1 MPSSKAD
8 TSLSDPLAPLF
19 HMQTSF
25 WALPWLA
32 GSWGTICS
40 QQFDNVTAVIACRQ
54 VTNSLNAVGHTYGLN
69 GTFTATQTWPRFAP
83 ALTTVKFWLDGL
95 FFRGNCLGNES
106 RLIDC
111 VPPQAWGAVSSTCNT
126 QSLGVGI
133 LCWPTPTIKAD
144 EDRLYPVSQEPY
156 TCTTSGAY
164 RLVNGPAFGIGRVE
178 VRNRCLGLRHGVGK
192 RRWCWRRGRGCRW
205 QWDLR
210 AAYTGTPHQLY
221 ACALCA

>member
-1 MPSSKAD
+1 M
-8 TSLSDPLAPLF
+8 
-19 HMQTSF
+19 
-25 WALPWLA
+25 
-32 GSWGTICS
+32 
-40 QQFDNVTAVIACRQ
+40 
-54 VTNSLNAVGHTYGLN
+54 GHTYGLN

-83 ALTTVKFWLDGL
+83 ALTTVRFWLDGL

-133 LCWPTPTIKAD
+133 LCWPNPTIKGD
-144 EDRLYPVSQEPY
+144 EDQLYPVSQEPY

-178 VRNRCLGLRHGVGK
+178 VGIGFWVSGMRLDQVGR
-192 RRWCWRRGRGCRW
+192 RRWCWWQGVPGTIGRRRW
-205 QWDLR
+205 LD
-210 AAYTGTPHQLY
+210 
-221 ACALCA
+221 